1 MATEVQNWSLLESGL
16 GNSAYNMAL
25 DEALLEAMPQ
35 LKQPILRVYSWH
47 EPAAS
52 FGYFQK
58 YREIERTTSLRP
70 LVRRPTGGGLV
81 PHDSD
86 WTYSVIFPT
95 VHEWYSVSATESYH
109 RVHQWIQAAFAKLKV
124 VVDLADGCR
133 DAQTGECFIGYVK
146 NDLLWQ
152 GRKIAGAAQR
162 RTRSGLL
169 IQGSIQPPHAEPCR
183 TRWHEAM
190 CDSASEPGISWI
202 NFVVTQALKN
212 RAEQLASQKYS
223 QEAYTKKR

>member
-1 MATEVQNWSLLESGL
+1 MASEVQTWSLLESAP
-16 GNSAYNMAL
+16 GNAAYNMAL
-25 DEALLEAMPQ
+25 DEALLEAVAQ
-35 LKQPILRVYSWH
+35 LKQPILRFYSWH

-52 FGYFQK
+52 FGYFQR
-58 YREIERTTSLRP
+58 YLVIEQSTLLRP

-81 PHDSD
+81 PHNSD

-95 VHEWYSVSATESYH
+95 VHEWYSVSASESYQ
-109 RVHQWIQAAFAKLKV
+109 RVHQWIQASFATLQV
-124 VVDLADGCR
+124 VADLAEGCR
-133 DAQTGECFIGYVK
+133 DAQTGECFVGYVK

-169 IQGSIQPPHAEPCR
+169 IQGSIQPPPVQLCR
-183 TRWHEAM
+183 TQWHQAM
-190 CDSASEPGISWI
+190 CDSASKRDINWI
-202 NFVVTQALKN
+202 KFEMTQALKN
-212 RAEQLASQKYS
+212 RTEQLAIQKYS